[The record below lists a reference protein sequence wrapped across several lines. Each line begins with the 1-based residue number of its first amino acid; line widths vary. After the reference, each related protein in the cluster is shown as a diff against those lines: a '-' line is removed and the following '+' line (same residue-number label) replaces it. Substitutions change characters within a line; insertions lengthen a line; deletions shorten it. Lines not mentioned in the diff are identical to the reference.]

1 MHIGLAFLATYNSS
15 WKYSSKEYF
24 VTLLKICH
32 NTANCPLTELPK
44 IHLQFNIL
52 GLMPIIEG
60 RIVLG
65 IMELLDSKESEAGL
79 S

>member
-1 MHIGLAFLATYNSS
+1 M
-15 WKYSSKEYF
+15 
-24 VTLLKICH
+24 CH